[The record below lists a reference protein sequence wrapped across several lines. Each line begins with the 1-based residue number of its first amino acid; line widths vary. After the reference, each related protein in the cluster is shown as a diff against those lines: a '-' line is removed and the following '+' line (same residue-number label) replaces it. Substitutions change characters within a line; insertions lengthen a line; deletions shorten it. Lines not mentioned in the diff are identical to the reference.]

1 MASKAQIKKRLHEQ
15 RMRAERQKAAAR
27 EQRTFEI
34 RTGVNAALKRKSS
47 TEWCREYGA
56 KLRENIVPLGEVSA
70 ESIGGLAPQRS
81 VMDSQWKR
89 PHEDPE
95 MARREAEA
103 QKLILER
110 NKRVAPA
117 FNKGGYQLITDVND
131 FRTAGRKV

>member
-1 MASKAQIKKRLHEQ
+1 MASKAQIKRRLHEQ
-15 RMRAERQKAAAR
+15 RMKADRQKAAEKER
-27 EQRTFEI
+27 RTFEL
-34 RTGVNAALKRKSS
+34 RTGVNSALKRKNSA
-47 TEWCREYGA
+47 EWCREYGA
-56 KLRENIVPLGEVSA
+56 KLKENINPLGDVSA

-89 PHEDPE
+89 PLDDPE

-103 QKLILER
+103 QKLIAER

-117 FNKGGYQLITDVND
+117 FSKGAYQLITDVND